1 MGGIGGIGGEGGD
14 GANGGAG
21 AGGTVFVTAT
31 LVSGTGSID
40 IAGGLGSVATGQP
53 GRVLYSDAAAGSP
66 GLVHTVTPVYV
77 SRIMT
82 HAPVWDSPYFA
93 GLVTPNI
100 VPSAAGGADIGGGPG
115 PFGLLPAS
123 LADATIS
130 AAVANAPSGAT
141 AAVVRFDVGPAGFGV
156 GYNVSSATGTNE
168 AFDMVVLV
176 NLTGDDTYAAMNGV
190 LLSRLPLL
198 SRPEFGGDGST
209 QPVPLPAG
217 RSWAVLAGE
226 FGSLSL
232 DLAFPQ
238 GGTAVSV
245 PDPAENGATVTY
257 VVLPPCSPDYSGDGN
272 VDQDDV
278 AYLINVVSGGPNP
291 SGRDPDFN
299 RDGNVDQDDVS
310 ALINVVAGGPC
321 P

>member
-1 MGGIGGIGGEGGD
+1 
-14 GANGGAG
+14 
-21 AGGTVFVTAT
+21 AGGTVFVSAT
-31 LVSGTGSID
+31 LIAGAGSID
-40 IAGGLGSVATGQP
+40 IAGGMGALALGQP

-66 GLVHTVTPVYV
+66 GFGHTVTPVYV

-82 HAPVWDSPYFA
+82 HAPVWNSPYFA

-115 PFGLLPAS
+115 PFGLLPSS
-123 LADATIS
+123 LADATIND
-130 AAVANAPSGAT
+130 AIANAPVGAT
-141 AAVVRFDVGPAGFGV
+141 AALVRFDLGPTGFDV
-156 GYNVSSATGTNE
+156 GYNVTSAAGTNE
-168 AFDMVVLV
+168 AFDMLVLV
-176 NLTGDDTYAAMNGV
+176 NLTGTDTYAALNGV
-190 LLSRLPLL
+190 LLSRLPLT

-209 QPVPLPAG
+209 QPVPLLAG
-217 RSWAVLAGE
+217 RSWVVLAGE
-226 FGSLSL
+226 FGSLSV

-238 GGTAVSV
+238 GSVTVAVA
-245 PDPAENGATVTY
+245 DPADNGATVTY
-257 VVLPPCSPDYSGDGN
+257 VTLPPCSPDFTNDGN

-278 AYLINVVSGGPNP
+278 AYLINVVSGGSNP

-310 ALINVVAGGPC
+310 ALIDVVAGGEC